1 MTRRLRASALSAV
14 AFVAPAAAWAQ
25 RVEVSIA
32 APESAAAELDRS
44 LTELFERVAL
54 QGRVV
59 RVARVRRGDV
69 RVGAP
74 EPDVVARVWID
85 ASRRDRCTVIVAD
98 PRVDRVLVR
107 RVPLARGL
115 DEIARE
121 AVALIVQ
128 DTVDALRRGQ
138 RIGVPREEAITA
150 VEEDAPVAVVA
161 PPVVVAPRPS
171 RAGVGVTLGW
181 AVQPWA
187 TPLRVAQGPELRA
200 AWWLD
205 RRGRFAVTVDAGMR
219 LPMAWDEG
227 AVAVTALPVT
237 LRVGVGYEAAL
248 GARWALGAF
257 VGAGVDA
264 VRVTP
269 RANGAGAVADAA
281 TVDVRPV
288 LRARVDVA
296 WAVGLRVRVSA
307 GVLADVDVTE
317 TAYYVERGAGRDV
330 VASPWRV
337 RPGAV
342 LGVAWDGR

>member
-1 MTRRLRASALSAV
+1 MTRRLPASVVSALVLAALV
-14 AFVAPAAAWAQ
+14 LVAPAAAWAQ
-25 RVEVSIA
+25 RVEVSVA
-32 APESAAAELDRS
+32 APEAAAAELDRS

-138 RIGVPREEAITA
+138 RIGVPREEGISS
-150 VEEDAPVAVVA
+150 VEDDAPMVAVVA
-161 PPVVVAPRPS
+161 PPVTTAPS
-171 RAGVGVTLGW
+171 RAGVSVTLGW
-181 AVQPWA
+181 ALQPWA

-200 AWWLD
+200 AWWVD

-227 AVAVTALPVT
+227 AVAVTAVPAMV
-237 LRVGVGYEAAL
+237 RVGAGYEAPL

-264 VRVTP
+264 VWVTP
-269 RANGAGAVADAA
+269 RERRSGTCSAS
-281 TVDVRPV
+281 
-288 LRARVDVA
+288 A
-296 WAVGLRVRVSA
+296 WPQR
-307 GVLADVDVTE
+307 
-317 TAYYVERGAGRDV
+317 
-330 VASPWRV
+330 
-337 RPGAV
+337 
-342 LGVAWDGR
+342 

>member
-25 RVEVSIA
+25 RVEVSVA

-138 RIGVPREEAITA
+138 RIGLPREEGITA
-150 VEEDAPVAVVA
+150 VEDDAPVVVVA

-200 AWWLD
+200 AWW
-205 RRGRFAVTVDAGMR
+205 R
-219 LPMAWDEG
+219 
-227 AVAVTALPVT
+227 
-237 LRVGVGYEAAL
+237 
-248 GARWALGAF
+248 
-257 VGAGVDA
+257 
-264 VRVTP
+264 
-269 RANGAGAVADAA
+269 
-281 TVDVRPV
+281 
-288 LRARVDVA
+288 
-296 WAVGLRVRVSA
+296 
-307 GVLADVDVTE
+307 
-317 TAYYVERGAGRDV
+317 
-330 VASPWRV
+330 
-337 RPGAV
+337 
-342 LGVAWDGR
+342 

>member
-1 MTRRLRASALSAV
+1 VTPRLVASVCGALVLAGPV
-14 AFVAPAAAWAQ
+14 TAWAQ
-25 RVEVSIA
+25 RVEVSVA

-44 LTELFERVAL
+44 LTELFERVEL

-59 RVARVRRGDV
+59 RVARVRRSDV

-98 PRVDRVLVR
+98 PRVDRLLVR

-121 AVALIVQ
+121 AVAHIVQ

-138 RIGVPREEAITA
+138 RIGVPREEGITA
-150 VEEDAPVAVVA
+150 VDEDAPVVA
-161 PPVVVAPRPS
+161 PTLPS
-171 RAGVGVTLGW
+171 RAGFGVTLGW

-200 AWWLD
+200 AWWID
-205 RRGRFAVTVDAGMR
+205 RRGRFAITVDAGMR
-219 LPMAWDEG
+219 LPMTWDEG
-227 AVAVTALPVT
+227 AVAMTALPVT
-237 LRVGVGYEAAL
+237 LRVGAGYEAAL

-257 VGAGVDA
+257 AGVGVDA
-264 VRVTP
+264 VWVTP
-269 RANGAGAVADAA
+269 RANGASAVAEAA

-288 LRARVDVA
+288 LRARVELA
-296 WAVGLRVRVSA
+296 WAAGRRVRVSA
-307 GVLADVDVTE
+307 GLLADVDVTE
-317 TAYYVERGAGRDV
+317 TAYYVERGGGRDV
-330 VASPWRV
+330 VASPWAV
-337 RPGAV
+337 RPGVV
-342 LGVAWDGR
+342 LGVTWDGRGP